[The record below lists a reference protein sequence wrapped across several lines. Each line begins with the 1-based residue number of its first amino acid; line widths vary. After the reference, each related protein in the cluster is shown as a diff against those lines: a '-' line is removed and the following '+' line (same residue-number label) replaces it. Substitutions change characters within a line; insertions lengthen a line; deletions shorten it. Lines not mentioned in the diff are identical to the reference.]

1 MKLDKFSENRKKDF
15 KISRRCFILEQG
27 VKKG

>member
-1 MKLDKFSENRKKDF
+1 MNFDKFSENRKKDF
-15 KISRRCFILEQG
+15 KISGRCFILEQG